1 MSKKTYRQVRRWV
14 SAALILILALSIM
27 GSTFAQTPSPT
38 ATPNRF
44 TDVEMNGVIEAMTT
58 DTITVNGQVIN
69 IRMAELNV
77 PIALGDTIK
86 VEGWFTT
93 EGGIIARELN
103 SPVNDDGTTD
113 PLGEIEIVATLD
125 QIVASTMIVAGRQ
138 IDVSLA
144 EIKAGVATGEL
155 VKIHLTIQNGVW
167 VAREVEVATEDDLD
181 QSDDDFTVSE
191 GEFEIV
197 GELSSF
203 SGTSI
208 VVAGR
213 TIDISQA
220 EIKAGVVVGAVVKVH
235 LSLVDGTWVAREVEV
250 FTGDD
255 DDDDNSNDNSN
266 DNSSDDNGNDNSNT
280 NDNSADDNGNDNSD
294 DDNSNDNVSGGSN
307 DNVSGGSN
315 DNRDDDNAGSGS
327 GNDDQ
332 GGNDDNSGSGD
343 GDDDNSGHGG
353 DDDHGGGGD
362 DGHGDD
368 DGDDD

>member
-27 GSTFAQTPSPT
+27 GSAFAQTPSPT

-181 QSDDDFTVSE
+181 QSDDFTVSDD
-191 GEFEIV
+191 EFEIV

-220 EIKAGVVVGAVVKVH
+220 EIKAGVVVGTVVKVH

-255 DDDDNSNDNSN
+255 DDD

-307 DNVSGGSN
+307 DNSDDDGSNDNVSGGSN
-315 DNRDDDNAGSGS
+315 DNRDDDNTGSGS
-327 GNDDQ
+327 
-332 GGNDDNSGSGD
+332 GNDDNSGSGD